1 MVDRERLFLD
11 ERAGWRALQGALAA
25 IEPGRRSEPSVPPGG
40 WSVDIT
46 LHHVGAWLDLCG
58 DVLERISAGSWDPAT
73 APEEAPGFVDRW
85 NAEQVERARALTPD
99 AVDVFVARARE
110 RALAAFEALPDVDRD
125 AWNWF
130 EESGPMHYAEHVHD
144 LVAWN
149 GGVVPD
155 PDIGPLLREET
166 DAWVA
171 LAAGLDAVSPHEATE
186 QGEDG
191 WSTHD
196 AVYHLAS
203 WIGLAADAVAK
214 NRYWYPGPIPAPE
227 DEIESRNVR
236 FLADGRLVQ
245 PAAARES
252 LERARTRMRAALS
265 ALAEPSAEA
274 KRTFEMNTTDHYREH
289 LEAVQ
294 RFLEGTNEVR
304 G

>member
-1 MVDRERLFLD
+1 MVDRERLLID
-11 ERAGWRALQGALAA
+11 ERAGWRALQEALAA
-25 IEPGRRSEPSVPPGG
+25 IEPGRRTEPSVTPEG
-40 WSVDIT
+40 WSIDDT

-58 DVLERISAGSWDPAT
+58 DVLERIAAGAWDTAT
-73 APEEAPGFVDRW
+73 APEESPDFVDRW
-85 NAEQVERARALTPD
+85 NAEQVARARALTSDDVD
-99 AVDVFVARARE
+99 AFVARARE
-110 RALAAFEALPDVDRD
+110 RAITAFQALPDVGRD
-125 AWNWF
+125 AWSWF

-149 GGVVPD
+149 AGVVSD
-155 PDIGPLLREET
+155 PEIGPLLREET
-166 DAWVA
+166 EAWVEF
-171 LAAGLDAVSPHEATE
+171 AAALDAVALDQATA

-214 NRYWYPGPIPAPE
+214 NRYWYPGPIPAPDE
-227 DEIESRNVR
+227 EIEARNVR
-236 FLADGRLVQ
+236 FLDEGRLVE
-245 PAAARES
+245 PTAARSS

-265 ALAEPSAEA
+265 ALTEPSAEA
-274 KRTFEMNTTDHYREH
+274 KRTFALNTTEHYGEH

-294 RFLEGTNEVR
+294 RFLAGTDEAR